1 MNESMSQEAYELE
14 LFINNTREVYFSLVV
29 PTRKSLQRHFKRG
42 TYKTESALILWK
54 RICDRAAHLYAKT
67 YDNERNWNRIFSVE
81 DRKQTAIELEKYWH
95 EEMKLGNFEH

>member
-14 LFINNTREVYFSLVV
+14 LFITNTREVYFSLVV
-29 PTRKSLQRHFKRG
+29 PARKSLQRHFKRG

-54 RICDRAAHLYAKT
+54 RICDRAAHIYAKT